1 MLMRKFAATSALLIA
16 AMGVAA
22 GTAHAEPAA
31 AAPLPVNLAYEI
43 DEAAGTVKLTA
54 DSGSLV
60 AENGKLTVKAND
72 GTVMA
77 GIPLAT
83 QIFDHEFPV
92 AAQVAD
98 DRTVTLKPELDEQKA
113 VYKPVALPFEGQAEF
128 KNEYEREKAAYSR
141 MKDNIGLAATVA
153 GLTTTVIGG
162 LIGCIGGAALG
173 TAASAPVAF
182 LLGAGPVV
190 GCIVGAA
197 AGASFLGI
205 VGTIAITV
213 PVAIVEVVNYFGI
226 INSPFVPPAKK

>member
-1 MLMRKFAATSALLIA
+1 MQMRKFAATSALLIA
-16 AMGVAA
+16 ALGVSV
-22 GTAHAEPAA
+22 GTAHAEPAQ
-31 AAPLPVNLAYEI
+31 AAPLPVNLSYKI
-43 DEAAGTVKLTA
+43 DEAAGSLELTV

-60 AENGKLTVKAND
+60 AENGTLTVKAND

-98 DRTVTLKPELDEQKA
+98 RTVTLTPQLDEQHA

-153 GLTTTVIGG
+153 GLTTTVLGG

-173 TAASAPVAF
+173 SAASAPVAF

-197 AGASFLGI
+197 AGASFLGV
-205 VGTIAITV
+205 VGTILITA
-213 PVAIVEVVNYFGI
+213 PVAVVEVVNYFGI

>member
-1 MLMRKFAATSALLIA
+1 MRKFAATSALLIA

-22 GTAHAEPAA
+22 GTVHAEPAP
-31 AAPLPVNLAYEI
+31 AAPLPVNLSYKINE
-43 DEAAGTVKLTA
+43 EAGTLELTA
-54 DSGSLV
+54 DSGSIV
-60 AENGKLTVKAND
+60 AENGKLAVKATD

-77 GIPLAT
+77 GIPLAV

-92 AAQVAD
+92 VAEIA
-98 DRTVTLKPELDEQKA
+98 DRTVTLTPELDEQKA
-113 VYKPVALPFEGQAEF
+113 VYKPVALPFEDQAEF
-128 KNEYEREKAAYSR
+128 KNEYEREKAAYAR

-153 GLTTTVIGG
+153 GLTTTVLGG

-197 AGASFLGI
+197 AGASFLGV

-213 PVAIVEVVNYFGI
+213 PVAIVEAVNYFGI

>member
-1 MLMRKFAATSALLIA
+1 MRKFTATSALLIA
-16 AMGVAA
+16 ALGVAA

-31 AAPLPVNLAYEI
+31 AAPLPVNLSYEI
-43 DEAAGTVKLTA
+43 DEKNGSLKLTT
-54 DSGSLV
+54 DSGSIV
-60 AENGKLTVKAND
+60 TENGRLAIKANN
-72 GTVMA
+72 GAVMA

-92 AAQVAD
+92 AATQVAD
-98 DRTVTLKPELDEQKA
+98 RSVTLTPQLDEQHA

-153 GLTTTVIGG
+153 GLTTTVLGG
-162 LIGCIGGAALG
+162 LIGCVGGAALG

-197 AGASFLGI
+197 AGASFLGV
-205 VGTIAITV
+205 VGTILITAPIAV
-213 PVAIVEVVNYFGI
+213 VEAVNYFGI